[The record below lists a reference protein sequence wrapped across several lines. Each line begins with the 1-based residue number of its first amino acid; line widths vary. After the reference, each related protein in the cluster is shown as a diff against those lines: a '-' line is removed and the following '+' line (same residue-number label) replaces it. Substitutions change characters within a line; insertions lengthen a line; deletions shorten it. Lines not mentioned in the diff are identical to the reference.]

1 MTTDLLLGFDI
12 GGTKMAVV
20 VGTLRGE
27 IIRRQEFPSTSPERT
42 RRNFI
47 EMGHALLKEVAGGR
61 LVGCGISAP
70 GTMSSKRGL
79 ILEPPNMPEWRNVPV
94 REWIATEFGV
104 PVGMENDANAAAVA
118 EWSWGHHKKI
128 DNLIY
133 LTCGTGMGAGLV
145 LDGRLYR
152 GKEDL
157 AGEVGHIRLMP
168 FGPVGFFKAGSLEG
182 LTRGGAL
189 AELAK
194 IRLQEPHAPS
204 TLEAISP
211 TALTGKDVGEAA
223 LAGDLL
229 ARAVVVESATYLGQ
243 ACGLFIDILNPE
255 RISLGSIAR
264 KLGALYVDAV
274 RAAAKKEAIPAAFE
288 SCVIDVAALGE
299 RVQDLAAL
307 AVALA
312 AAEKTAMV

>member
-1 MTTDLLLGFDI
+1 MSTDLLLGFDI

-20 VGTLRGE
+20 LGTPQGE
-27 IIRRQEFPSTSPERT
+27 IVRRREFPSANPERT
-42 RRNFI
+42 RSNFV
-47 EMGHALLKEVAGGR
+47 ELGHELIKEVPGSR

-70 GTMSSKRGL
+70 GTMSSKSGM
-79 ILEPPNMPEWRNVPV
+79 ILEPPNMPDWRNVPV
-94 REWIATEFGV
+94 RDWIKDAFGV

-118 EWSWGHHKKI
+118 EWMWGFGKQV

-133 LTCGTGMGAGLV
+133 LTCGTGMGAGLI

-157 AGEVGHIRLMP
+157 AGEVGHIRLIP

-194 IRLQEPHAPS
+194 IRLQEPHTPS
-204 TLEAISP
+204 SLEAITP
-211 TALTGKDVGEAA
+211 AALSGKDVGEAA
-223 LAGDLL
+223 LAGDEL

-243 ACGLFIDILNPE
+243 GCGLLIDILNPE

-264 KLGALYVDAV
+264 KLGAFYLDAV
-274 RAAAKKEAIPAAFE
+274 RAAAKKEAIPAAFD
-288 SCVIDVAALGE
+288 SCVIDIAALGE
-299 RVQDLAAL
+299 RVQDLAAI

-312 AAEKTAMV
+312 AVEGAD